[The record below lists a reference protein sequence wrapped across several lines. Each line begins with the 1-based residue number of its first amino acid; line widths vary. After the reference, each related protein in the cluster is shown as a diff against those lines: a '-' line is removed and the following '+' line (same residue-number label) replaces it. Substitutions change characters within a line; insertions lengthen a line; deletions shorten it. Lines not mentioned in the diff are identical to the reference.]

1 MGGNANL
8 DGTFSFYM
16 SKDFYKDK
24 VVLNSNLINANQ
36 IIGQFDSIVY
46 DEGLNLSPT
55 LNFTYDQNKKELA
68 VIRNYTPY
76 AKNSGDISLGY
87 ALNSL
92 VQNGKDEDIALLFE
106 ELDFARDTQ
115 IISQGLNNLNAN
127 VYLDSAKI
135 SLDFQEELNK
145 EILGDIRR
153 EYSNEWQSLVSPFG
167 SYQSSRANGDFMLIR
182 AMEVE

>member
-1 MGGNANL
+1 M
-8 DGTFSFYM
+8 
-16 SKDFYKDK
+16 
-24 VVLNSNLINANQ
+24 
-36 IIGQFDSIVY
+36 
-46 DEGLNLSPT
+46 
-55 LNFTYDQNKKELA
+55 
-68 VIRNYTPY
+68 
-76 AKNSGDISLGY
+76 
-87 ALNSL
+87 NSL
-92 VQNGKDEDIALLFE
+92 EQNRKDEDIALLFK

-115 IISQGLNNLNAN
+115 TISQGLNNLNAN

>member
-1 MGGNANL
+1 M
-8 DGTFSFYM
+8 
-16 SKDFYKDK
+16 
-24 VVLNSNLINANQ
+24 
-36 IIGQFDSIVY
+36 
-46 DEGLNLSPT
+46 
-55 LNFTYDQNKKELA
+55 
-68 VIRNYTPY
+68 
-76 AKNSGDISLGY
+76 
-87 ALNSL
+87 
-92 VQNGKDEDIALLFE
+92 QNGKDEDIALLFE

-167 SYQSSRANGDFMLIR
+167 SYQSSRANGDFNAYKGYGSGVKLKL
-182 AMEVE
+182 